1 MLFKVIYL
9 RIFWIISSLFI
20 AIVKIMVSVVFFLIK
35 IHNKIFYDLQLI
47 CKKETLDMK

>member
-20 AIVKIMVSVVFFLIK
+20 TIVKIIVSVFFLIK
-35 IHNKIFYDLQLI
+35 IRNKIFYGLQLI
-47 CKKETLDMK
+47 CKMETLDMK